1 MEWRIERGRLVC
13 PPLVQGHVHLCQTL
27 FRGMAESRRLLSWLT
42 ERIWPLEASHTPD
55 SMAVSVILGLRE
67 LFSSGCCGL
76 LDMGSV
82 EHSSVTARLL
92 RESGARALL
101 GNALMDRGPSFL
113 AKPLSWLQ
121 EESARV
127 RKMCGDRLG
136 YAFTP
141 RFVLSC
147 SDELWGW
154 LAGEDASIHRSTHS
168 SEAAGEMDDPAIRA
182 AGGNVHLL
190 RELGFLGGRTVLAH
204 CVHLMP
210 GEIEALAC
218 TGTAVAHCPWANL
231 KLGSGIADVPEMLGS
246 GITVLVGSDGGAC
259 NNGLAAS
266 SDLRLAMGLASLKAG
281 PEKVTGKK
289 WFSMAS
295 RESAEFFGFAM
306 EDDSVELMISQQET
320 DELCSCEDP
329 WRYIV
334 ELPWRD
340 RVKKLTCGGLVLYED
355 GVFPTLP
362 PLPLS
367 TGEARSRVLEGMNR
381 LA

>member
-1 MEWRIERGRLVC
+1 MEWRIERGRLAC

-42 ERIWPLEASHTPD
+42 GRIWPLEASHTPD
-55 SMAVSVILGLRE
+55 TMAVSVILGLRE

-82 EHSSVTARLL
+82 EHSSVTARIL
-92 RESGARALL
+92 RQSSARALL
-101 GNALMDRGPSFL
+101 GNALMDLGPSYI

-121 EESARV
+121 DESIRI

-147 SDELWGW
+147 SGELWNW

-168 SEAAGEMDDPAIRA
+168 SEAAAEMDDPAIRS

-190 RELGFLGGRTVLAH
+190 RELGFLGSRTLLAH
-204 CVHLMP
+204 CVHLKP
-210 GEIEALAC
+210 GELGALAR
-218 TGTAVAHCPWANL
+218 TGTAVVHCPWANL
-231 KLGSGIADVPEMLGS
+231 RLGSGIADVPGMLGL
-246 GITVLVGSDGGAC
+246 GISVLVGSDGAAC
-259 NNGLAAS
+259 NNGLDAS
-266 SDLRLAMGLASLKAG
+266 SDLRLAMGLSSLTGCPGEVAG
-281 PEKVTGKK
+281 EK

-295 RESAEFFGFAM
+295 RESADFLGFGM
-306 EDDSVELMISQQET
+306 EDDSVELSISQQET

-329 WRYIV
+329 WRYIL
-334 ELPWRD
+334 ELPWRE
-340 RVKKLTCGGLVLYED
+340 RVAKLTCGGTVLYED

-367 TGEARSRVLEGMNR
+367 VAEARSRVLDGMNR

>member
-1 MEWRIERGRLVC
+1 
-13 PPLVQGHVHLCQTL
+13 
-27 FRGMAESRRLLSWLT
+27 MAESRRLLAWLT

-55 SMAVSVILGLRE
+55 TMAVSVILGLRE
-67 LFSSGCCGL
+67 LFSSGCCAL

-82 EHSSVTARLL
+82 EHSPVTARIL

-101 GNALMDRGPSFL
+101 GNALMDVGPSFI

-121 EESARV
+121 DESISV
-127 RKMCGDRLG
+127 RRMCGDRLR

-147 SDELWGW
+147 SRELWNW
-154 LAGEDASIHRSTHS
+154 LADEDASVHRSTHS
-168 SEAAGEMDDPAIRA
+168 SEATAEMADPAIRS

-190 RELGFLGGRTVLAH
+190 RELGFLGNRTILAH

-210 GEIEALAC
+210 GELEALSR

-231 KLGSGIADVPEMLGS
+231 KLGSGMADVPAILGL
-246 GITVLVGSDGGAC
+246 GIGVLVGSDGAAC
-259 NNGLAAS
+259 NNGLDVS
-266 SDLRLAMGLASLKAG
+266 SDLRLAMGLSSLKGG
-281 PEKVTGKK
+281 PEEVAGEK
-289 WFSMAS
+289 WFSIAS
-295 RESAEFFGFAM
+295 RESADYLGFGM
-306 EDDSVELMISQQET
+306 EDDSVELSISQQET

-329 WRYIV
+329 WRYIL
-334 ELPWRD
+334 ELPWRN
-340 RVKKLTCGGLVLYED
+340 RVVKLTCGGAVLYEE

-367 TGEARSRVLEGMNR
+367 TGAARSRVLDGLNR

>member
-13 PPLVQGHVHLCQTL
+13 PPMVQGHVHLCQTL
-27 FRGMAESRRLLSWLT
+27 FRGMAESRRLLAWLT
-42 ERIWPLEASHTPD
+42 ERIWPLEASHTPET
-55 SMAVSVILGLRE
+55 MAVSVILGLRE

-82 EHSSVTARLL
+82 EHSSVTARIL

-101 GNALMDRGPSFL
+101 GNALMDMGPSFI
-113 AKPLSWLQ
+113 AKPLQWLQ
-121 EESARV
+121 DESERI

-190 RELGFLGGRTVLAH
+190 GDLGFLGSRTVLAH

-210 GEIEALAC
+210 GELGALARS
-218 TGTAVAHCPWANL
+218 GTAVVHCPWANL
-231 KLGSGIADVPEMLGS
+231 KLGSGIADVPRMLGT
-246 GITVLVGSDGGAC
+246 GLRVLVGSDGGAC
-259 NNGLAAS
+259 NNDLDVS
-266 SDLRLAMGLASLKAG
+266 SDLRLAMGLSSLTGG
-281 PEKVTGKK
+281 PEKVAGGK

-295 RESAEFFGFAM
+295 RESADFLGFGM
-306 EDDSVELMISQQET
+306 GEDSVELLISQQET

-329 WRYIV
+329 WRYIL

-340 RVKKLTCGGLVLYED
+340 RVAKLTCGGTVLYED

-362 PLPLS
+362 PPPLT
-367 TGEARSRVLEGMNR
+367 TGDARSKVLDGMNR
-381 LA
+381 QA